1 MALQVKSIQL
11 KLLPCPPPAH
21 SGSPCSEPVMQH
33 DLFLPISLACE
44 SPGSTFSHWGA
55 WHRSRMG
62 QGQEDGG
69 LNPLPLPVALGSCVS
84 SQAEIILHLELEH

>member
-11 KLLPCPPPAH
+11 KLLPCPSLAH
-21 SGSPCSEPVMQH
+21 SGSPLSESVMQH

-44 SPGSTFSHWGA
+44 SPGSTFGRWGA
-55 WHRSRMG
+55 WHRSRIG

-69 LNPLPLPVALGSCVS
+69 LYLLTLPVALGSCC
-84 SQAEIILHLELEH
+84 